1 MKPAR
6 MFAGIVLGGLFA
18 LCLGVL
24 VLVIVRR
31 SDTLFYFVAPIVG
44 LVLVGLTQR
53 AREETRVNIAV
64 SVVALGLALYAVE
77 LVLFF
82 AQQAHY
88 STRFEYVQRRI
99 DAARALNVPY
109 DLRSQLEVVEDLEAQ
124 GVHAV
129 ARVHP
134 AAFVPS
140 NGLRAVDESILPV
153 SGISRTVTVTCNE
166 SGVWTLFES
175 DEHGFRNPLGQYDRD
190 SVDVVVV
197 GDSYA
202 FGACLPQGEGV
213 SSALRRTGRSVLNL
227 GYGGNGPLLELA
239 ALKEHGERFAP
250 PVVLWLYFEGND
262 LLDLRRERL
271 SSLLLNYLDPDF
283 TQRLS
288 EKQVLID
295 SLLYGY
301 HDERQAQAQAR
312 ARRLW
317 RCVLI
322 LCGVRKLPIRPQTAE
337 PVAVDLPVD
346 FFGEVM
352 ETARD
357 RVRLWGGELLF
368 VYVPV
373 WHRYSQTLDQDAF
386 NKRRDVLE
394 MLGELGI
401 PMIDFTDVLDS
412 HPDPLS
418 LFPFRERGHYTQEGY
433 ALLAD
438 QIAVRLDKSPE

>member
-6 MFAGIVLGGLFA
+6 TFAGIVLGGVSA

-24 VLVIVRR
+24 LLAIVRG
-31 SDTLFYFVAPIVG
+31 SHTFYYVAPIVG
-44 LVLVGLTQR
+44 LVLAGLAQKT
-53 AREETRVNIAV
+53 REETRVNIAV
-64 SVVALGLALYAVE
+64 SIVAVGLALYAVE

-82 AQQAHY
+82 VQQ
-88 STRFEYVQRRI
+88 SPDGTRFEYVERRI
-99 DAARALNVPY
+99 DAARARNVPY
-109 DLRSQLEVVEDLEAQ
+109 DLRSQLEVVEDLQER
-124 GVHAV
+124 GVDAV

-166 SGVWTLFES
+166 SGAWTLFES

-190 SVDVVVV
+190 SIDVVLV

-202 FGACLPQGEGV
+202 FGACVPQGDGV
-213 SSALRRTGRSVLNL
+213 GSALRRTGRSVLNL

-239 ALKEHGERFAP
+239 ALKELGERFSPQA
-250 PVVLWLYFEGND
+250 VLWLYFEGND
-262 LLDLRRERL
+262 LLDLRRERR

-288 EKQVLID
+288 EKQALID
-295 SLLYGY
+295 SLLYAH
-301 HDERQAQAQAR
+301 HDKRRAQAQAR
-312 ARRLW
+312 SRGRW

-322 LCGVRKLPIRPQTAE
+322 LCGIRKLPVRSTMAAPSE
-337 PVAVDLPVD
+337 KDLPVGLL
-346 FFGEVM
+346 GEVLA
-352 ETARD
+352 TARD
-357 RVRLWGGELLF
+357 RARSWGGELFF
-368 VYVPV
+368 VYLPI
-373 WHRYSQTLDQDAF
+373 WHRYSRTVDQDALSR
-386 NKRRDVLE
+386 RRDVLE
-394 MLGELGI
+394 MIGGQGI
-401 PMIDFTDVLDS
+401 PVIDFTDVLRS

-418 LFPFRERGHYTQEGY
+418 LFPFRERGHYTEEGY

-438 QIAVRLDKSPE
+438 QIAVRLNESPE